1 MHCNTPAAP
10 GRAAKISSFIH
21 VQATFKGN
29 PASSSKGDQ
38 AKKNGLEDPPT
49 QLYPERPDYSQ
60 PNEPEQYRWCT
71 AKQRAAALG
80 RLRARIA
87 PAFNLILLRRQ
98 PWASSPASAF

>member
-38 AKKNGLEDPPT
+38 AKKMGWKIRPRSFTRKGRIIASQMSRSNTDGALQSKEP
-49 QLYPERPDYSQ
+49 QRWAGCVPESRP
-60 PNEPEQYRWCT
+60 
-71 AKQRAAALG
+71 
-80 RLRARIA
+80 
-87 PAFNLILLRRQ
+87 LLT
-98 PWASSPASAF
+98 